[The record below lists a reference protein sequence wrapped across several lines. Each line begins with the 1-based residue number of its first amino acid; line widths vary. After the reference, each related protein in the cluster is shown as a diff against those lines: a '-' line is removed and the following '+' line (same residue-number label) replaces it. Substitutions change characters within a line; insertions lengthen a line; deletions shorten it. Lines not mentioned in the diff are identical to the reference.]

1 MADSILPLDLAG
13 PGEWLKTSCI
23 NKVIV
28 MANYYYWKTDTN
40 HHVSLPHSKGSGQ
53 TIEFIFTFTYIK
65 RTHYWRQFVLVYYDD
80 TVNGRNITK
89 EGIYYIDNCWHA
101 LPHHN
106 NPSSPVSSIAP
117 VEEFPSHRYAPLSWL
132 SSHDKCF
139 LSWALWEG
147 QHWHSVFAV
156 STELSG
162 DRGRIQC
169 AVGQTYR
176 CTWRWSDR
184 CWWQSRRGI

>member
-65 RTHYWRQFVLVYYDD
+65 RTHYWRDNLFLYTTTIPLTAEILRRREYTTSTIVDMRFHTTTILHLLFLQLLLLRSFQVID
-80 TVNGRNITK
+80 TLHSLGFLHMTNVSYLGPSEKDNID
-89 EGIYYIDNCWHA
+89 I
-101 LPHHN
+101 P
-106 NPSSPVSSIAP
+106 
-117 VEEFPSHRYAPLSWL
+117 
-132 SSHDKCF
+132 F
-139 LSWALWEG
+139 L
-147 QHWHSVFAV
+147 
-156 STELSG
+156 
-162 DRGRIQC
+162 R
-169 AVGQTYR
+169 
-176 CTWRWSDR
+176 
-184 CWWQSRRGI
+184 